1 MGEFTYLCVSILT
14 NDWSYQEHFYC
25 SNKHEKAII
34 FSKQLVDT
42 FPTLRER
49 KDCLERF
56 SSYTLADVL
65 TPLSDNVSKICFSM
79 CGASQKAVNI

>member
-42 FPTLRER
+42 FPNSSGEKGLPR
-49 KDCLERF
+49 KIFILHTRRR
-56 SSYTLADVL
+56 
-65 TPLSDNVSKICFSM
+65 SDTAFRQCQQNLLLNVW
-79 CGASQKAVNI
+79 SQPEGS